1 MFALQALQ
9 LKNTNDASNEKRA
22 PVLLLQPVFQQ
33 KLPLCEYDIA
43 SLQDVQSTVAES
55 GMQRVYLWISVICQ
69 RVVAMWAMLGYPLPL
84 LSEFLSLSHLSPK
97 IFCNIAVQV
106 CKVV

>member
-69 RVVAMWAMLGYPLPL
+69 RVVAMRAMLGYPLPL
-84 LSEFLSLSHLSPK
+84 LLEFLSLSHLSPK
-97 IFCNIAVQV
+97 YFAILLC
-106 CKVV
+106 